1 MSDACEVHS
10 KPFSQQ
16 RRNTEFRGIAVSGGN
31 VAVRLT
37 GGTGTGERSQVLL
50 RIEQQTHKL
59 DTWAAGALLAALL
72 TGRYPFFDGGA
83 DDQAALMEFVALF
96 GAAKV
101 RCSQQC
107 VSMERRQ
114 RTHRSSVH
122 SPSLPLFPTQPARV
136 SLVQLSLHLDM
147 AGATVKMPRQGDA

>member
-1 MSDACEVHS
+1 MPNLE
-10 KPFSQQ
+10 
-16 RRNTEFRGIAVSGGN
+16 EFLAVSGGN

-101 RCSQQC
+101 TLLSTVCFDGALATDPPQLNPLPIS
-107 VSMERRQ
+107 
-114 RTHRSSVH
+114 TALPHTARSGLPCPTL
-122 SPSLPLFPTQPARV
+122 SP
-136 SLVQLSLHLDM
+136 
-147 AGATVKMPRQGDA
+147 PRHG